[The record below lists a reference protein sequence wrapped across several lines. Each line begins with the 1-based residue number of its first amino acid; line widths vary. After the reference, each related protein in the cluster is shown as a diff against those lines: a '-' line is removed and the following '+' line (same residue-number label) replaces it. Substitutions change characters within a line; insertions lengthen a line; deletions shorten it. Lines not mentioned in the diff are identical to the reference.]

1 MYFLYHKHIS
11 IYSCGSIVL
20 AQANSNDSF
29 IIVSVYTLSRSFV
42 CVEGLSACIQ
52 CILYADPGKTW
63 SPMSPGIDIL
73 PSLGVTLASSQLE
86 A

>member
-1 MYFLYHKHIS
+1 MILS
-11 IYSCGSIVL
+11 L
-20 AQANSNDSF
+20 
-29 IIVSVYTLSRSFV
+29 VSVYTLSRSFV

-73 PSLGVTLASSQLE
+73 PSLGVTLWHRANWTHDMGIGGERLIHQH
-86 A
+86 